1 MCCDN
6 GGREDEHDA
15 AHSCGLAS
23 CHIQPVLHMHT
34 PLEAGDLRVWVDCL
48 LLICSALFLGGGK
61 YRGAWHCTRA
71 VYAAAGLAGFWRGWA
86 ANYARIGPQTV
97 VTLVVAEK
105 LRQLA
110 GLASL

>member
-1 MCCDN
+1 MCCGD
-6 GGREDEHDA
+6 GGREGEHDA

-23 CHIQPVLHMHT
+23 CHIQPV
-34 PLEAGDLRVWVDCL
+34 EADDVYVWVYCL
-48 LLICSALFLGGGK
+48 LLICSALCPGGGK

>member
-1 MCCDN
+1 MLLM
-6 GGREDEHDA
+6 A
-15 AHSCGLAS
+15 AD
-23 CHIQPVLHMHT
+23 VLG
-34 PLEAGDLRVWVDCL
+34 A
-48 LLICSALFLGGGK
+48 GGGK
-61 YRGAWHCTRA
+61 YWGAWHCTRA
-71 VYAAAGLAGFWRGWA
+71 VYAAAGLGGFWRGWA